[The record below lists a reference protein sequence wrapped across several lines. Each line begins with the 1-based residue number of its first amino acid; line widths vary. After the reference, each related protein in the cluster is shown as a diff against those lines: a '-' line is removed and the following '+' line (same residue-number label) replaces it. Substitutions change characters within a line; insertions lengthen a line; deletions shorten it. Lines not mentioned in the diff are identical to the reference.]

1 MSNGIIENVV
11 KLAMLSRTIKKCI
24 PPHFPLPIYYICI
37 DNPLKFNLIFQIIFN
52 DVATVYESHLVTLT
66 SRIHLQLVLHL
77 KDQLNTSYS
86 NNIFIFLLW
95 FNEGLSRKGDT
106 ICIMMYEQTV
116 VFVSSIGKVL
126 WW

>member
-1 MSNGIIENVV
+1 MSNGIIENV
-11 KLAMLSRTIKKCI
+11 KLAMSRTIKCI

-86 NNIFIFLLW
+86 NNY
-95 FNEGLSRKGDT
+95 GT
-106 ICIMMYEQTV
+106 INTMV
-116 VFVSSIGKVL
+116 
-126 WW
+126 